1 MKNNSCFSVTQ
12 PLLANKSI
20 KFAFVSHLTL
30 YIIFLSVVQTLL
42 YPNLFLA
49 SLNSLILI
57 LVELSVIVIPFPFSL
72 FVGKYLLPVLISY
85 KLKDYGSVFYPCLE
99 HLFYVCNHYLREKFL
114 NRFLFLSSLQLLYL
128 FLCSD
133 SSLHHVDNTISPRIL
148 LLSVDHG

>member
-20 KFAFVSHLTL
+20 KFAFASHLTL

-42 YPNLFLA
+42 YPNVFLA
-49 SLNSLILI
+49 SLNPLILI
-57 LVELSVIVIPFPFSL
+57 LVELSLFSL